1 MELNLQNEE
10 ARIANY
16 ILQNDLSEYEKIIE
30 REQDIDIVQ
39 SLSPIRKN
47 ILNWYP
53 FKENCRI
60 LEIGANFGEVT
71 EVFIEKA
78 SEVVAIEENE
88 KKAEAI
94 QKRYE
99 KASNLK
105 IIVDK
110 LENINIEEKFDYCII
125 YSPKLIKY
133 ALNYTKLD
141 GKILLAT
148 NNRFGICY
156 FAGASKNG
164 RIYDT
169 IQNEKQDLYSKQE
182 IEEELSKLQIKNYKF
197 YYPLPN
203 YKMPNVIF
211 SSDYLPNENT
221 TKLMYNIM
229 YEKGS
234 VVVFDELKA
243 IKQLTKNKQFEFFA
257 NSYLVEI
264 QNIQNL
270 EKSNVKFVSFNNN
283 RKEKYRLATI
293 IEEDLEKQ
301 ETVAIKEI
309 ISKEAQEHM
318 QNIKLNTKKLT
329 ELGFEMLDKIE
340 ENKVISKY
348 IEGDTLYKI
357 IAKNILNKNIEKAY
371 ELIDNWYNYIKEKL
385 IKNKKSAINENI
397 KVAKEELEG
406 LTILKNGYIDLVF
419 ENTFYKDGKF
429 MFFDQEWYKDGIPI
443 EYLLYRAI
451 NNMYSYNLELN
462 EILSKTQIFKRY
474 NLEKYLELF
483 KKIEEFIQKD
493 IIDEK
498 MQAINNLSL
507 EKLYD
512 INMAS
517 LLVKQIENYKQN
529 DAKQTKYITEIETDN
544 KNKQAY
550 INVLEDKIKDLNQK
564 LQEATIRQEKPEKKR
579 SLFFRK

>member
-1 MELNLQNEE
+1 
-10 ARIANY
+10 
-16 ILQNDLSEYEKIIE
+16 
-30 REQDIDIVQ
+30 
-39 SLSPIRKN
+39 
-47 ILNWYP
+47 
-53 FKENCRI
+53 
-60 LEIGANFGEVT
+60 
-71 EVFIEKA
+71 
-78 SEVVAIEENE
+78 
-88 KKAEAI
+88 
-94 QKRYE
+94 
-99 KASNLK
+99 
-105 IIVDK
+105 
-110 LENINIEEKFDYCII
+110 
-125 YSPKLIKY
+125 
-133 ALNYTKLD
+133 
-141 GKILLAT
+141 
-148 NNRFGICY
+148 
-156 FAGASKNG
+156 
-164 RIYDT
+164 
-169 IQNEKQDLYSKQE
+169 
-182 IEEELSKLQIKNYKF
+182 
-197 YYPLPN
+197 
-203 YKMPNVIF
+203 
-211 SSDYLPNENT
+211 
-221 TKLMYNIM
+221 
-229 YEKGS
+229 
-234 VVVFDELKA
+234 
-243 IKQLTKNKQFEFFA
+243 
-257 NSYLVEI
+257 
-264 QNIQNL
+264 
-270 EKSNVKFVSFNNN
+270 
-283 RKEKYRLATI
+283 
-293 IEEDLEKQ
+293 
-301 ETVAIKEI
+301 
-309 ISKEAQEHM
+309 M

-348 IEGDTLYKI
+348 IEGDTLDKI

-462 EILSKTQIFKRY
+462 GILSKTQIFKRY

-564 LQEATIRQEKPEKKR
+564 LQEATISQEKPEKKR